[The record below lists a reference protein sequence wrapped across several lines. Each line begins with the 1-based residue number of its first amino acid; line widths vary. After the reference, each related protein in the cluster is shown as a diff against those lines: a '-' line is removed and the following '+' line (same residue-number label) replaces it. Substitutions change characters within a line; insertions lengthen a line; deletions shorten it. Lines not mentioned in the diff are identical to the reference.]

1 MRSSIGRRP
10 IDAAVIYARRC
21 WAVFPCHCPVSGGCS
36 CGNRDCSSPAKH
48 PRVAG
53 GLKSATTDEEQIRE
67 WWARWPRANVAV
79 RTGAISGLVVLDIDP
94 QHGGE
99 ETRRSL
105 LGQHPELGAV
115 RTIRTGSGGRHLYFA
130 HPGGTV
136 HNDAGKRLGPGLDVR
151 GDGGYVIAPPSRH
164 AHGALYRVEANGGAI
179 PELPDWL
186 VDLMAPPEPPRPVF
200 PAPSIGNKTAWAH
213 AALGGELEKL
223 HAAHEGA
230 RNDTLNRV
238 AYRLGRL
245 VASGV
250 LAEPEVE
257 ALLVNGAVAIG
268 LNGEEALRTTRS
280 GLLAGER
287 LPTHTPANPPE
298 RDVMGPA

>member
-10 IDAAVIYARRC
+10 IDAAVIYARRG
-21 WAVFPCHCPVSGGCS
+21 WAVFPCHCPAPGGCS
-36 CGNRDCSSPAKH
+36 CGSRECSSQAKH

-67 WWARWPRANVAV
+67 WWARWPKANVAI
-79 RTGAISGLVVLDIDP
+79 RTGAVSGLVVLDIDP

-99 ETRRSL
+99 RTLGSL
-105 LGQHPELGAV
+105 LGQHPDLGAV

-164 AHGALYRVEANGGAI
+164 AGGGIYRVAANGGLI
-179 PELPDWL
+179 PDLPDWMVTL
-186 VDLMAPPEPPRPVF
+186 VNPPEPARTSFPRPPV
-200 PAPSIGNKTAWAH
+200 GNRAAWAQ
-213 AALGGELEKL
+213 AALNGELEKL
-223 HAAHEGA
+223 HGAKEGA

-257 ALLVNGAVAIG
+257 NLLVSAAIASG
-268 LNGEEALRTTRS
+268 LDGREAMRTARS
-280 GLLAGER
+280 GLQAGEASD
-287 LPTHTPANPPE
+287 LIEPSS
-298 RDVMGPA
+298 

>member
-1 MRSSIGRRP
+1 MRSSVGRRP
-10 IDAAVIYARRC
+10 IDAAVIYARRG
-21 WAVFPCHCPVSGGCS
+21 WAVFPCHCPAPGGCS
-36 CGNRDCSSPAKH
+36 CGKRDCSSPAKH
-48 PRVAG
+48 PRVAS

-67 WWARWPRANVAV
+67 WWARWPRANVAI

-94 QHGGE
+94 QHDGE
-99 ETRRSL
+99 RTLGWL
-105 LGQHPELGAV
+105 LGQHPDLGAT

-130 HPGGTV
+130 HPGGTIR
-136 HNDAGKRLGPGLDVR
+136 NDAGKRLGPGLDIR

-164 AHGALYRVEANGGAI
+164 ARGGVYRVEANGGI
-179 PELPDWL
+179 VPELPDWL
-186 VDLMAPPEPPRPVF
+186 VDLMAPPEPPRPAF

-213 AALGGELEKL
+213 AALGGELERL
-223 HAAHEGA
+223 QAAEEGT

-257 ALLVNGAVAIG
+257 GLLIRGAVAVG
-268 LNGEEALRTTRS
+268 LDESEALRTARS
-280 GLLAGER
+280 GLVAGEASPLGR
-287 LPTHTPANPPE
+287 IPDLPN
-298 RDVMGPA
+298 D